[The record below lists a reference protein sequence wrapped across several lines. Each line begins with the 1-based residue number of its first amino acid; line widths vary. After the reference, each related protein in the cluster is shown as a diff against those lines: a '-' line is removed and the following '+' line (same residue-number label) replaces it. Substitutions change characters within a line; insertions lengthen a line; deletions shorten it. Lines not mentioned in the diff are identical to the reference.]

1 LTLPKDYFLVV
12 DATKKNTLT
21 TTGATCT
28 CVLTKAVL
36 LETVDTVTCTTAGAV
51 VAAAA
56 QTLTFISGSVRI
68 GNSQAADTFNVK
80 TSTDRSLATPPATV
94 ALVGVLT
101 TGVGIAFTTAADKVP
116 GTVNAGTVTL
126 GFTVINVVPI
136 GGQIVVSLP
145 LNYFSAVDA
154 TKINTLTTTGSTCK
168 CVLAKAATA
177 TTDTVTCT
185 VAGASVA
192 AVAQTLTFIAGSVT
206 AGSPQVA
213 STFTVRTLSNAPVI
227 PDSPVSGPSS
237 STKSSTSS
245 NTLASLL
252 VATSLVLAL
261 LF

>member
-1 LTLPKDYFLVV
+1 LVV

-21 TTGATCT
+21 TASATCT

-36 LETVDTVTCTTAGAV
+36 LESVDTVTCTTAGAI
-51 VAAAA
+51 VAAAV

-68 GNSQAADTFNVK
+68 GNSQAAGVFNVK
-80 TSTDRSLATPPATV
+80 TSTDRSLASAPAKV
-94 ALVGVLT
+94 ALGGVLT
-101 TGVGIAFTTAADKVP
+101 TSAPIAFTTAGDKAP
-116 GTVNAGTVTL
+116 GAVNAGTVTL

-154 TKINTLTTTGSTCK
+154 SKINTLTTTGSTCK
-168 CVLAKAATA
+168 CVLAKAATT

-192 AVAQTLTFIAGSVT
+192 AVAQTLTFIVGSVT
-206 AGSPQVA
+206 AGDAQVA
-213 STFTVRTLSNAPVI
+213 STFTVRTHSDAPVI

-237 STKSSTSS
+237 TKSTSTSS
-245 NTLASLL
+245 NTVASLF
-252 VATSLVLAL
+252 VTTILVLAL